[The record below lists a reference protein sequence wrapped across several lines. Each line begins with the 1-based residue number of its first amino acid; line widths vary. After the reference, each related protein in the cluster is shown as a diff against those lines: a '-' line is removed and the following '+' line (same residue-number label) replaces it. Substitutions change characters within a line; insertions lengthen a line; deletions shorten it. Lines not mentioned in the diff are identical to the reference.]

1 MNRHQLREKSVVS
14 VYQCLLLKGN
24 IDNVIEDSF
33 NVFESN
39 TIDPY
44 FFKVINNAIDN
55 KDEYASY
62 VNQVVNNYKFNR
74 LGYIEQAIL
83 LIACSEFEQK
93 ELSASIVMD
102 EAISIAKKYCDED
115 AYKLINVILERI

>member
-24 IDNVIEDSF
+24 IDNIIEDSF
-33 NVFESN
+33 KVFESN
-39 TIDPY
+39 TIDSY
-44 FFKVINNAIDN
+44 FYKVITNAIDN
-55 KDEYASY
+55 KEEYASY
-62 VNQVVNNYKFNR
+62 VNQVVDNYKFNR

-83 LIACSEFEQK
+83 LIACSEFAQK
-93 ELSASIVMD
+93 ELTASIVMD
-102 EAISIAKKYCDED
+102 EAINIAKKYCDED